1 MTFYFLTKCQREETD
16 QLRSA
21 NNRLMMDLE
30 HFAGVELRL
39 EEARQRLEETTEV
52 VHRKNDEL
60 RLGVCVILNNLILL
74 T

>member
-1 MTFYFLTKCQREETD
+1 
-16 QLRSA
+16 
-21 NNRLMMDLE
+21 MMDLE

-60 RLGVCVILNNLILL
+60 RIDVEMEEGKI
-74 T
+74 